1 MFLVK
6 KISVVIVVLICFL
19 ACSQESFIKLQKKA
33 QEQENDGSKRP
44 SYVDSDYEVFSE
56 TIFLQNM
63 VYQPIE
69 ERNAFFQLTKDG
81 DDSFNPETS
90 VILLNEPSDNNEKNP
105 PLYQNDPNNNAN
117 NEKNPPLYQND
128 PNNNANNEKNPPLYQ
143 NDPNNNANNEKSPF
157 LYKPKRKAKNPKLI
171 EYSQQDFY
179 PLKNG
184 DIMMS
189 KEGDQWLIEIK
200 SKALKRF
207 LKDQNDKDRQI
218 QTFTFND
225 TKTQIAQFKGK
236 ISSYVYTTNDSDL
249 SLRPFYESFL
259 LEKKSDDLYMVDKA
273 LDAIEVSKC
282 QMVLKK
288 HSTDKLDSQHKAI
301 SIDLDFKKER
311 FKSDT
316 ELFLECQ
323 S

>member
-6 KISVVIVVLICFL
+6 KIGVVIMILICFL
-19 ACSQESFIKLQKKA
+19 ACSQESFIKMQKKA

-44 SYVDSDYEVFSE
+44 SYVDSDHEVFSE

-69 ERNAFFQLTKDG
+69 ERNAFFQLTKDE
-81 DDSFNPETS
+81 DNSFNPETS
-90 VILLNEPSDNNEKNP
+90 VILLNEPSDNDVKNP
-105 PLYQNDPNNNAN
+105 LSYPNDPNNN
-117 NEKNPPLYQND
+117 D
-128 PNNNANNEKNPPLYQ
+128 NNANNSQKN
-143 NDPNNNANNEKSPF
+143 PF
-157 LYKPKRKAKNPKLI
+157 LYKPKRKTKNPKLI

-189 KEGDQWLIEIK
+189 KEGDQWLIEIQ

-236 ISSYVYTTNDSDL
+236 ISSYVYTTNDSGL

-259 LEKKSDDLYMVDKA
+259 LEKKSDNVYTIENKA
-273 LDAIEVSKC
+273 LDTMEISKC

-316 ELFLECQ
+316 ELFLECLKE

>member
-6 KISVVIVVLICFL
+6 KMVIAIVVLCFL
-19 ACSQESFIKLQKKA
+19 ACSQEGFIKLQKKA

-56 TIFLQNM
+56 TIFLKNM
-63 VYQPIE
+63 VYHHAHPTNE
-69 ERNAFFQLTKDG
+69 TNAFAQLINDG
-81 DDSFNPETS
+81 DNDPKETPL
-90 VILLNEPSDNNEKNP
+90 VLLNEPNDNEKNP
-105 PLYQNDPNNNAN
+105 PLYQNDPHNNAN
-117 NEKNPPLYQND
+117 NEKNP
-128 PNNNANNEKNPPLYQ
+128 
-143 NDPNNNANNEKSPF
+143 F
-157 LYKPKRKAKNPKLI
+157 LYKPKKETKNPRLI

-184 DIMMS
+184 DIALNRD
-189 KEGDQWLIEIK
+189 GDQFLIEIK

-218 QTFTFND
+218 QTFAFND

-236 ISSYVYTTNDSDL
+236 ISSYVYTTNNSDL

-259 LEKKSDDLYMVDKA
+259 LEKKSDNLYMTDKV

-316 ELFLECQ
+316 ELFLECLKE

>member
-6 KISVVIVVLICFL
+6 KIGVVVVVLIGFL
-19 ACSQESFIKLQKKA
+19 ACSQERFIQLQKKA

-56 TIFLQNM
+56 TIFLKNM
-63 VYQPIE
+63 VYQPTE
-69 ERNAFFQLTKDG
+69 ERDSFAQLTKDG
-81 DDSFNPETS
+81 DDSFSPETS
-90 VILLNEPSDNNEKNP
+90 VILLNEPSDNDTKNSPLNQNES
-105 PLYQNDPNNNAN
+105 NNNTNTAN
-117 NEKNPPLYQND
+117 NDTKN
-128 PNNNANNEKNPPLYQ
+128 
-143 NDPNNNANNEKSPF
+143 PF
-157 LYKPKRKAKNPKLI
+157 LYKPKRKTKDPKLI
-171 EYSQQDFY
+171 EYSQQIFY
-179 PLKNG
+179 PLKDG
-184 DIMMS
+184 DIIMS

-200 SKALKRF
+200 SKSLKRF

-236 ISSYVYTTNDSDL
+236 ISSYVYTTNNSDL

-259 LEKKSDDLYMVDKA
+259 LEKKSDDFYMIGADKA
-273 LDAIEVSKC
+273 LDAIEIQKC
-282 QMVLKK
+282 QIVLKK

>member
-6 KISVVIVVLICFL
+6 KIGVVIMILICFL
-19 ACSQESFIKLQKKA
+19 ACSQERFIKLQKKA

-69 ERNAFFQLTKDG
+69 ERNAFFQLTKDE
-81 DDSFNPETS
+81 DNSFNPETS
-90 VILLNEPSDNNEKNP
+90 VILLNEPSD
-105 PLYQNDPNNNAN
+105 
-117 NEKNPPLYQND
+117 
-128 PNNNANNEKNPPLYQ
+128 NNEKNPPLYQ

-184 DIMMS
+184 DIIMS

-259 LEKKSDDLYMVDKA
+259 LEKKSDNVYTIGDKA

>member
-1 MFLVK
+1 M
-6 KISVVIVVLICFL
+6 ILICFL
-19 ACSQESFIKLQKKA
+19 ACSQERFIKLQKKA
-33 QEQENDGSKRP
+33 QEQENDGSQRP

-69 ERNAFFQLTKDG
+69 ERNAFFQLTKDE
-81 DDSFNPETS
+81 DNSFNPETS

-105 PLYQNDPNNNAN
+105 L
-117 NEKNPPLYQND
+117 
-128 PNNNANNEKNPPLYQ
+128 LYQ

-157 LYKPKRKAKNPKLI
+157 LYKPKRKTKNPKLI

-179 PLKNG
+179 PLKDG

-189 KEGDQWLIEIK
+189 KQGDQWLIEIK

-273 LDAIEVSKC
+273 LDTIEISKC

>member
-6 KISVVIVVLICFL
+6 KIGVVVVVLIGFL
-19 ACSQESFIKLQKKA
+19 ACSQERFIQLQKKA

-56 TIFLQNM
+56 TIFLKNM
-63 VYQPIE
+63 VHQPIK
-69 ERNAFFQLTKDG
+69 ERDAFAQLTKDG

-90 VILLNEPSDNNEKNP
+90 VILLNEPSDNDTKNP
-105 PLYQNDPNNNAN
+105 PLNQNESNNNTAN
-117 NEKNPPLYQND
+117 NDTKN
-128 PNNNANNEKNPPLYQ
+128 
-143 NDPNNNANNEKSPF
+143 PF
-157 LYKPKRKAKNPKLI
+157 LYKPKRKTKDPKLI
-171 EYSQQDFY
+171 EYSQQNFY
-179 PLKNG
+179 PLKDG

-207 LKDQNDKDRQI
+207 LKDQNNKDRQI

-236 ISSYVYTTNDSDL
+236 ISSYVYTTNNSNL

-259 LEKKSDDLYMVDKA
+259 LEKKSDDFYMIGAIGDKA
-273 LDAIEVSKC
+273 LDAIEIQKC

>member
-6 KISVVIVVLICFL
+6 KIGVVVVVLICFL
-19 ACSQESFIKLQKKA
+19 ACSQERFIKLQKKA

-69 ERNAFFQLTKDG
+69 KTNAFFQLTKDE
-81 DDSFNPETS
+81 DNSFNPETS
-90 VILLNEPSDNNEKNP
+90 VILLNEPSDN
-105 PLYQNDPNNNAN
+105 DT
-117 NEKNPPLYQND
+117 
-128 PNNNANNEKNPPLYQ
+128 KNPPLYQ

-157 LYKPKRKAKNPKLI
+157 LYKPKRKTKNPKLI
-171 EYSQQDFY
+171 EYSQQNFY
-179 PLKNG
+179 PLKDG
-184 DIMMS
+184 DIVMS

-236 ISSYVYTTNDSDL
+236 ISSYVYTTNNSDL

-259 LEKKSDDLYMVDKA
+259 LEKKSDDLYTIGDKA
-273 LDAIEVSKC
+273 LDAIEISKC

>member
-1 MFLVK
+1 M
-6 KISVVIVVLICFL
+6 VLIGFL
-19 ACSQESFIKLQKKA
+19 ACSQERFIQLQKKA

-63 VYQPIE
+63 VHQPIE
-69 ERNAFFQLTKDG
+69 KRDAFAQLTKDG

-90 VILLNEPSDNNEKNP
+90 VILLDEPSDNDTKNP
-105 PLYQNDPNNNAN
+105 PLNQNESNNNTAN
-117 NEKNPPLYQND
+117 NDTKN
-128 PNNNANNEKNPPLYQ
+128 
-143 NDPNNNANNEKSPF
+143 PF
-157 LYKPKRKAKNPKLI
+157 LYKPKRKTKDPKLI
-171 EYSQQDFY
+171 EYSQQNFY
-179 PLKNG
+179 PLKDG
-184 DIMMS
+184 DIVMS
-189 KEGDQWLIEIK
+189 KEGNQWLIEIK

-236 ISSYVYTTNDSDL
+236 ISSYVYTTNNSNL

-259 LEKKSDDLYMVDKA
+259 LEKKSDDFYTIGAIGDKA
-273 LDAIEVSKC
+273 LDAIEIQKC

>member
-6 KISVVIVVLICFL
+6 KIGVVIMILICFL
-19 ACSQESFIKLQKKA
+19 ACSQERFIKLQKKA
-33 QEQENDGSKRP
+33 QEQENDGSQRP

-69 ERNAFFQLTKDG
+69 ERDSFAQLTKDG
-81 DDSFNPETS
+81 NDSFNPETS
-90 VILLNEPSDNNEKNP
+90 VILLNEPSD
-105 PLYQNDPNNNAN
+105 
-117 NEKNPPLYQND
+117 
-128 PNNNANNEKNPPLYQ
+128 NNEKNPPLYQ

-184 DIMMS
+184 DIVMS

-259 LEKKSDDLYMVDKA
+259 LEKKSDDFYTIGADKA
-273 LDAIEVSKC
+273 LDAIEISKC

>member
-1 MFLVK
+1 M
-6 KISVVIVVLICFL
+6 ILICFL
-19 ACSQESFIKLQKKA
+19 ACSQERFIKLQKKA

-69 ERNAFFQLTKDG
+69 ERNAFFQLTKDE

-90 VILLNEPSDNNEKNP
+90 VILLNEPSDNDTKNP
-105 PLYQNDPNNNAN
+105 PLYPNDPHNNTNNAN
-117 NEKNPPLYQND
+117 NDAKN
-128 PNNNANNEKNPPLYQ
+128 
-143 NDPNNNANNEKSPF
+143 PF
-157 LYKPKRKAKNPKLI
+157 LYKPKRKTKNPKLI
-171 EYSQQDFY
+171 EYSQQNFY

-189 KEGDQWLIEIK
+189 KEGDQWLVEIK

-249 SLRPFYESFL
+249 SLRPFYKSFL
-259 LEKKSDDLYMVDKA
+259 LEKKSDDFYTIGAIGDKA
-273 LDAIEVSKC
+273 LDAIEISKC

-316 ELFLECQ
+316 ELFLECLKE

>member
-6 KISVVIVVLICFL
+6 KISVVIMILICFL

-63 VYQPIE
+63 VYQPTE
-69 ERNAFFQLTKDG
+69 ERDSFAQLTKDE

-90 VILLNEPSDNNEKNP
+90 VILLNEPSDNNKKNP
-105 PLYQNDPNNNAN
+105 PLYPNESHNNTANDDT
-117 NEKNPPLYQND
+117 KN
-128 PNNNANNEKNPPLYQ
+128 
-143 NDPNNNANNEKSPF
+143 PF
-157 LYKPKRKAKNPKLI
+157 LYKKRKAKNPKLI
-171 EYSQQDFY
+171 EYSQQNFY
-179 PLKNG
+179 PLKDG

-259 LEKKSDDLYMVDKA
+259 LEKKSDDLYTIGDKA
-273 LDAIEVSKC
+273 LDAIEISKC

>member
-6 KISVVIVVLICFL
+6 KIGVVVVVLIGFL
-19 ACSQESFIKLQKKA
+19 ACSQERFIQLQKKA

-63 VYQPIE
+63 VHQPIK
-69 ERNAFFQLTKDG
+69 ERDAFAQLTKDE
-81 DDSFNPETS
+81 DDSFNHETS
-90 VILLNEPSDNNEKNP
+90 VILLDEPSDNDTKNP
-105 PLYQNDPNNNAN
+105 PLNQNESNNNTASN
-117 NEKNPPLYQND
+117 DTKNL
-128 PNNNANNEKNPPLYQ
+128 
-143 NDPNNNANNEKSPF
+143 F
-157 LYKPKRKAKNPKLI
+157 LYKPKRKTKDPKLI
-171 EYSQQDFY
+171 EYSQQNFY
-179 PLKNG
+179 PLKDG

-189 KEGDQWLIEIK
+189 KEGDQWLIKIK

-236 ISSYVYTTNDSDL
+236 ISSYVYTTNNSDL

-259 LEKKSDDLYMVDKA
+259 LEKKSDDFYMIGAIGDKA
-273 LDAIEVSKC
+273 LDAIEIHKC

-301 SIDLDFKKER
+301 SIDLDFKKEH

>member
-6 KISVVIVVLICFL
+6 KIGVVIVVLICFL
-19 ACSQESFIKLQKKA
+19 ACSQERFIKLQKKA

-63 VYQPIE
+63 VYQPKE
-69 ERNAFFQLTKDG
+69 ERDSFAQLTKDEN
-81 DDSFNPETS
+81 DSFNPETS

-117 NEKNPPLYQND
+117 NEKNP
-128 PNNNANNEKNPPLYQ
+128 
-143 NDPNNNANNEKSPF
+143 F
-157 LYKPKRKAKNPKLI
+157 LYKPKRKTKNPKLI
-171 EYSQQDFY
+171 EYSQQNFY
-179 PLKNG
+179 PLKDG
-184 DIMMS
+184 DIIMS

-236 ISSYVYTTNDSDL
+236 ISSYVYTTNNSDL

-259 LEKKSDDLYMVDKA
+259 LEKKSDNLYTIGDKA
-273 LDAIEVSKC
+273 LDAIEISKC

-311 FKSDT
+311 FKSDIK
-316 ELFLECQ
+316 LFLECQ
-323 S
+323 N

>member
-1 MFLVK
+1 M
-6 KISVVIVVLICFL
+6 
-19 ACSQESFIKLQKKA
+19 QKKA

-63 VYQPIE
+63 VYQPTN
-69 ERNAFFQLTKDG
+69 ERNAFFQLTKDE
-81 DDSFNPETS
+81 DNSFNPENS

-105 PLYQNDPNNNAN
+105 PLYQNESHNNNTAN
-117 NEKNPPLYQND
+117 NDAKN
-128 PNNNANNEKNPPLYQ
+128 
-143 NDPNNNANNEKSPF
+143 PF
-157 LYKPKRKAKNPKLI
+157 LYKPKRKTKNPKLI
-171 EYSQQDFY
+171 EYSQQNFY
-179 PLKNG
+179 PLKDG

-189 KEGDQWLIEIK
+189 KEGDQWLIEIQ

-259 LEKKSDDLYMVDKA
+259 LEKKSDNVYTIENKA
-273 LDAIEVSKC
+273 LDTMEISKC
-282 QMVLKK
+282 QIVLKK

>member
-1 MFLVK
+1 M
-6 KISVVIVVLICFL
+6 VLIGFL
-19 ACSQESFIKLQKKA
+19 ACSQERFIQLQKKA

-63 VYQPIE
+63 VHQPIK
-69 ERNAFFQLTKDG
+69 ERDAFAQLTKDE

-90 VILLNEPSDNNEKNP
+90 VILLDESSDNDTKNP
-105 PLYQNDPNNNAN
+105 PLNQNESNTNTAN
-117 NEKNPPLYQND
+117 NDAKNL
-128 PNNNANNEKNPPLYQ
+128 
-143 NDPNNNANNEKSPF
+143 F
-157 LYKPKRKAKNPKLI
+157 LYKPKRKTKDPKLI
-171 EYSQQDFY
+171 EYSQQNFY
-179 PLKNG
+179 PLKDG
-184 DIMMS
+184 DIVMS
-189 KEGDQWLIEIK
+189 KEGDQWLVEIK

-218 QTFTFND
+218 QTFTFNN

-236 ISSYVYTTNDSDL
+236 ISSYVYTTNNSNL
-249 SLRPFYESFL
+249 SLRSFYESFL
-259 LEKKSDDLYMVDKA
+259 LEKKSDDFYMIGAIGDKA
-273 LDAIEVSKC
+273 LDAIEIQKC

>member
-6 KISVVIVVLICFL
+6 KIGVVIMILICFL
-19 ACSQESFIKLQKKA
+19 ACSQERFIKLQKKA

-63 VYQPIE
+63 VYQPME
-69 ERNAFFQLTKDG
+69 ERNAFFQLTKDE

-90 VILLNEPSDNNEKNP
+90 VILLNEPSDNNAKNP
-105 PLYQNDPNNNAN
+105 PLYPNDPHNNTAN
-117 NEKNPPLYQND
+117 NDTKN
-128 PNNNANNEKNPPLYQ
+128 
-143 NDPNNNANNEKSPF
+143 PF
-157 LYKPKRKAKNPKLI
+157 LYKPKRKTKNPKLI

-179 PLKNG
+179 PLKDG

-259 LEKKSDDLYMVDKA
+259 LEKKSDNVYTIENKA
-273 LDAIEVSKC
+273 LDTMEISKC

>member
-1 MFLVK
+1 M
-6 KISVVIVVLICFL
+6 
-19 ACSQESFIKLQKKA
+19 QKKA

-63 VYQPIE
+63 VYQPTE
-69 ERNAFFQLTKDG
+69 ERNAFAQLTRDE
-81 DDSFNPETS
+81 DNSFNPETS
-90 VILLNEPSDNNEKNP
+90 VILLNEPSDNDTKNP
-105 PLYQNDPNNNAN
+105 PLYQNESDNNAAN
-117 NEKNPPLYQND
+117 NDTKNPFFYQ
-128 PNNNANNEKNPPLYQ
+128 
-143 NDPNNNANNEKSPF
+143 
-157 LYKPKRKAKNPKLI
+157 PKRKAKNPKLI
-171 EYSQQDFY
+171 EYSQQNFY
-179 PLKNG
+179 PLKDG
-184 DIMMS
+184 DISMS
-189 KEGDQWLIEIK
+189 KEGDQWLIAIK

-207 LKDQNDKDRQI
+207 LKDQNNKDRQI

-236 ISSYVYTTNDSDL
+236 ISSYVYTTNNSDL

-259 LEKKSDDLYMVDKA
+259 LEKKSDDLYTIGDKA
-273 LDAIEVSKC
+273 LNAIEIQKC

-288 HSTDKLDSQHKAI
+288 RSTDKLDSQHKAI

>member
-6 KISVVIVVLICFL
+6 KIGVVIVVLMCFL
-19 ACSQESFIKLQKKA
+19 ACSQERFIQLQKKA

-56 TIFLQNM
+56 TIFLKNM

-69 ERNAFFQLTKDG
+69 EKDSFAQLTKDE
-81 DDSFNPETS
+81 DNSFNPETS
-90 VILLNEPSDNNEKNP
+90 VILLNEPSGNNTKNP
-105 PLYQNDPNNNAN
+105 PLYQNESNNNTAN
-117 NEKNPPLYQND
+117 NDTKN
-128 PNNNANNEKNPPLYQ
+128 
-143 NDPNNNANNEKSPF
+143 PF
-157 LYKPKRKAKNPKLI
+157 LYKPKRKTKDPKLI
-171 EYSQQDFY
+171 EYSQQNFY
-179 PLKNG
+179 PLKDR
-184 DIMMS
+184 DIIVS

-236 ISSYVYTTNDSDL
+236 ISSYVYTTNNSGL
-249 SLRPFYESFL
+249 SLRPFYESFP
-259 LEKKSDDLYMVDKA
+259 LEKKSGDFYTIGAIGDKA
-273 LDAIEVSKC
+273 LDAIEISKC

-323 S
+323 N

>member
-6 KISVVIVVLICFL
+6 KIGVIVVVLIGFL
-19 ACSQESFIKLQKKA
+19 ACSQERFIQLQKKA

-69 ERNAFFQLTKDG
+69 ERDSFAQLTKDG

-90 VILLNEPSDNNEKNP
+90 VILLNEPSDNDTKNP
-105 PLYQNDPNNNAN
+105 PLNQNESNNNTASN
-117 NEKNPPLYQND
+117 DTKN
-128 PNNNANNEKNPPLYQ
+128 
-143 NDPNNNANNEKSPF
+143 PF
-157 LYKPKRKAKNPKLI
+157 LYKPKRKTKDPKLI
-171 EYSQQDFY
+171 EYSQQNFY
-179 PLKNG
+179 PLKDG
-184 DIMMS
+184 DIVMS
-189 KEGDQWLIEIK
+189 KKGDQWLIEIK

-236 ISSYVYTTNDSDL
+236 ISSYVYTTNNSDL

-259 LEKKSDDLYMVDKA
+259 LEKKSDNLYTIGDKA
-273 LDAIEVSKC
+273 LDAIEISKC

>member
-1 MFLVK
+1 M
-6 KISVVIVVLICFL
+6 VLIGFL
-19 ACSQESFIKLQKKA
+19 ACSQERFIQLQKKV

-63 VYQPIE
+63 VYQPIK
-69 ERNAFFQLTKDG
+69 ERDAFAQLTKDG

-90 VILLNEPSDNNEKNP
+90 VILLDEPSDNDTKNP
-105 PLYQNDPNNNAN
+105 PLNQNESNNNAASN
-117 NEKNPPLYQND
+117 DTKN
-128 PNNNANNEKNPPLYQ
+128 
-143 NDPNNNANNEKSPF
+143 PF
-157 LYKPKRKAKNPKLI
+157 LYKPKRKTKDPKLI
-171 EYSQQDFY
+171 EYSQQNFY
-179 PLKNG
+179 PLKDG

-236 ISSYVYTTNDSDL
+236 ISSYVYTTNNSDL
-249 SLRPFYESFL
+249 SLMPFYESFP
-259 LEKKSDDLYMVDKA
+259 LEKKSDDLYTMIGDKA
-273 LDAIEVSKC
+273 LDAIEIQKC

>member
-1 MFLVK
+1 M
-6 KISVVIVVLICFL
+6 ILICFL
-19 ACSQESFIKLQKKA
+19 ACSQERFIKLQKKA

-56 TIFLQNM
+56 TIFLKNM
-63 VYQPIE
+63 VYQPTE
-69 ERNAFFQLTKDG
+69 ERDSFAQLTKDE
-81 DDSFNPETS
+81 DDSFNPKTS
-90 VILLNEPSDNNEKNP
+90 VILLNEPSDNDTKNP

-117 NEKNPPLYQND
+117 NEKNP
-128 PNNNANNEKNPPLYQ
+128 
-143 NDPNNNANNEKSPF
+143 F
-157 LYKPKRKAKNPKLI
+157 LYKPKRKTKDPKLI
-171 EYSQQDFY
+171 EYSQQNFY
-179 PLKNG
+179 PLKDG
-184 DIMMS
+184 DIVMS

-236 ISSYVYTTNDSDL
+236 ISSYVYTTNNSDL
-249 SLRPFYESFL
+249 SLRPFYKSFL
-259 LEKKSDDLYMVDKA
+259 LEKKSDDLYTIGADKA
-273 LDAIEVSKC
+273 LDTIEIQKC

-316 ELFLECQ
+316 ELFLECLKE

>member
-6 KISVVIVVLICFL
+6 KIGVVVVVLICFL
-19 ACSQESFIKLQKKA
+19 ACSQERFIQLQKKA

-56 TIFLQNM
+56 TIFLKNM
-63 VYQPIE
+63 VYQPTRE
-69 ERNAFFQLTKDG
+69 KDSFAQLTKDG

-90 VILLNEPSDNNEKNP
+90 VILLNEPSDNDTKNP
-105 PLYQNDPNNNAN
+105 PLYQNESNTNTAN
-117 NEKNPPLYQND
+117 NDTKN
-128 PNNNANNEKNPPLYQ
+128 
-143 NDPNNNANNEKSPF
+143 PF
-157 LYKPKRKAKNPKLI
+157 LYKPKRKTKDPKLI
-171 EYSQQDFY
+171 EYSQQNFY
-179 PLKNG
+179 PLKDG
-184 DIMMS
+184 DIVMS

-236 ISSYVYTTNDSDL
+236 ISSYVYTTNNSDL

-259 LEKKSDDLYMVDKA
+259 LEKKSGDLYTIGDKA
-273 LDAIEVSKC
+273 LDAIEISKC

>member
-6 KISVVIVVLICFL
+6 KIGVVIMILIGFL
-19 ACSQESFIKLQKKA
+19 ACSQERFIKLQKKA

-63 VYQPIE
+63 VYQPTE
-69 ERNAFFQLTKDG
+69 ERDSFAQLTKDE

-90 VILLNEPSDNNEKNP
+90 VILLNEPSDDNEKNP
-105 PLYQNDPNNNAN
+105 PLYQNDPHNNTAN
-117 NEKNPPLYQND
+117 NDTKN
-128 PNNNANNEKNPPLYQ
+128 
-143 NDPNNNANNEKSPF
+143 PF
-157 LYKPKRKAKNPKLI
+157 LYKPKRKTKNPKLI
-171 EYSQQDFY
+171 EYSQQNFY
-179 PLKNG
+179 PLKDG
-184 DIMMS
+184 DIIMS
-189 KEGDQWLIEIK
+189 KEGDQWLVEIK

-259 LEKKSDDLYMVDKA
+259 LEKKSDDLYTIGDKA
-273 LDAIEVSKC
+273 LDAIEISKC

-316 ELFLECQ
+316 ELFLECLKE

>member
-1 MFLVK
+1 M
-6 KISVVIVVLICFL
+6 ILICFL
-19 ACSQESFIKLQKKA
+19 ACSQERFIKLQKKA

-69 ERNAFFQLTKDG
+69 ERDSFAQLTKDEN
-81 DDSFNPETS
+81 DSFNPETS
-90 VILLNEPSDNNEKNP
+90 VILLNEPSDNDTKNP
-105 PLYQNDPNNNAN
+105 PLNQNESNTNTAN
-117 NEKNPPLYQND
+117 NDIKN
-128 PNNNANNEKNPPLYQ
+128 
-143 NDPNNNANNEKSPF
+143 PF
-157 LYKPKRKAKNPKLI
+157 LYKPKRKTKDPKLI
-171 EYSQQDFY
+171 EYSQQNFY
-179 PLKNG
+179 PLKDG
-184 DIMMS
+184 DIVMS

-236 ISSYVYTTNDSDL
+236 ISSYVYTTNNSDL
-249 SLRPFYESFL
+249 SLRPFYKSFL
-259 LEKKSDDLYMVDKA
+259 LEKKSDDFYTIGADKA
-273 LDAIEVSKC
+273 LDAIEISKC

>member
-6 KISVVIVVLICFL
+6 KIGVVVVVLIGFL
-19 ACSQESFIKLQKKA
+19 ACSQERFIQLQKKA

-63 VYQPIE
+63 VHQPIK
-69 ERNAFFQLTKDG
+69 ERDAFAQLTKDE

-90 VILLNEPSDNNEKNP
+90 VILLNEPSDNDTKNP
-105 PLYQNDPNNNAN
+105 PLNQNESNNNAASN
-117 NEKNPPLYQND
+117 DTKN
-128 PNNNANNEKNPPLYQ
+128 
-143 NDPNNNANNEKSPF
+143 PF
-157 LYKPKRKAKNPKLI
+157 LYKPKRKTKDPKLI
-171 EYSQQDFY
+171 EYSQQNFY
-179 PLKNG
+179 PLKDG

-189 KEGDQWLIEIK
+189 KEGDQWLIKIK

-236 ISSYVYTTNDSDL
+236 ISSYVYTTSNSDL

-259 LEKKSDDLYMVDKA
+259 LEKKSDDFYTIGDKT
-273 LDAIEVSKC
+273 LDAIEIQKC

>member
-6 KISVVIVVLICFL
+6 KIGVVIVVLICFL
-19 ACSQESFIKLQKKA
+19 ACSQERFIKLQKKA
-33 QEQENDGSKRP
+33 QEQENDGSQRP

-56 TIFLQNM
+56 TIFLKNM
-63 VYQPIE
+63 VYQPTE
-69 ERNAFFQLTKDG
+69 ERDSFAQLTKDG
-81 DDSFNPETS
+81 NDSFNPETS

-117 NEKNPPLYQND
+117 NEK
-128 PNNNANNEKNPPLYQ
+128 
-143 NDPNNNANNEKSPF
+143 SPF
-157 LYKPKRKAKNPKLI
+157 LYKPKRKTKDPKLI

-179 PLKNG
+179 PLKDG
-184 DIMMS
+184 DIVMS

-225 TKTQIAQFKGK
+225 TKTQIVQFKGK
-236 ISSYVYTTNDSDL
+236 ISSYVYTTNNSDL
-249 SLRPFYESFL
+249 SLRPFYKSFL
-259 LEKKSDDLYMVDKA
+259 LEKKSDNLYTIGAIGDKA
-273 LDAIEVSKC
+273 LDAIEISKC

>member
-6 KISVVIVVLICFL
+6 KISVVIMILICFL

-44 SYVDSDYEVFSE
+44 SYVDSDHEVFSE

-69 ERNAFFQLTKDG
+69 KRNALAQLTKDE
-81 DDSFNPETS
+81 DNSFNPETS

-105 PLYQNDPNNNAN
+105 PLYPNDPNNNAN
-117 NEKNPPLYQND
+117 NEKNP
-128 PNNNANNEKNPPLYQ
+128 
-143 NDPNNNANNEKSPF
+143 F
-157 LYKPKRKAKNPKLI
+157 LYKPKRKTKNPKLI

-179 PLKNG
+179 PLKDG

-189 KEGDQWLIEIK
+189 KEGDQWLVEIK

-236 ISSYVYTTNDSDL
+236 ISSYVYTTNNSDL

-259 LEKKSDDLYMVDKA
+259 LEKKSDNVYTIENKA
-273 LDAIEVSKC
+273 LDAIEISKC

-316 ELFLECQ
+316 ELFLECLKE

>member
-6 KISVVIVVLICFL
+6 KIGVVVVVLIGFL
-19 ACSQESFIKLQKKA
+19 ACSQERFIQLQKKA

-63 VYQPIE
+63 VHQPIK
-69 ERNAFFQLTKDG
+69 ERDAFAQLTKDE

-90 VILLNEPSDNNEKNP
+90 VILLDEPSDNDAKNP
-105 PLYQNDPNNNAN
+105 PLNQNESNNTNTAN
-117 NEKNPPLYQND
+117 NDTKN
-128 PNNNANNEKNPPLYQ
+128 
-143 NDPNNNANNEKSPF
+143 PF
-157 LYKPKRKAKNPKLI
+157 LYKPKRKTKDPKLI
-171 EYSQQDFY
+171 EYSQQNFY
-179 PLKNG
+179 PLKDG
-184 DIMMS
+184 DIVMS

-207 LKDQNDKDRQI
+207 LKDQNDKNRQI
-218 QTFTFND
+218 QTFIFND

-236 ISSYVYTTNDSDL
+236 ISSYVYTTNNSGL

-259 LEKKSDDLYMVDKA
+259 LEKKSDDLYMIGAIGDKA
-273 LDAIEVSKC
+273 LDTIEIQKC

-323 S
+323 N

>member
-1 MFLVK
+1 M
-6 KISVVIVVLICFL
+6 VLIGFL
-19 ACSQESFIKLQKKA
+19 ACSQERFIQLQKKA

-63 VYQPIE
+63 VHQPIK
-69 ERNAFFQLTKDG
+69 ERDAFAQLTKDE

-90 VILLNEPSDNNEKNP
+90 VILLDEPSDNDTKNP
-105 PLYQNDPNNNAN
+105 PLNQNESNNNTAN
-117 NEKNPPLYQND
+117 NDTKN
-128 PNNNANNEKNPPLYQ
+128 
-143 NDPNNNANNEKSPF
+143 PF
-157 LYKPKRKAKNPKLI
+157 LYKPKRKIKDPKLI
-171 EYSQQDFY
+171 EYSQQNFY
-179 PLKNG
+179 PLKDG
-184 DIMMS
+184 DIVMS

-218 QTFTFND
+218 QTFIFND

-236 ISSYVYTTNDSDL
+236 ISSYVYTTNNSDL

-259 LEKKSDDLYMVDKA
+259 LEKKSDDFYTIGDKA
-273 LDAIEVSKC
+273 LDAIEIQKC

>member
-6 KISVVIVVLICFL
+6 KIGVVVVVLIGFL
-19 ACSQESFIKLQKKA
+19 ACSQERFIQLQKKA

-63 VYQPIE
+63 VYQPME
-69 ERNAFFQLTKDG
+69 ERDSFAQLTKDEN
-81 DDSFNPETS
+81 DSFNPETS

-117 NEKNPPLYQND
+117 NEKNP
-128 PNNNANNEKNPPLYQ
+128 
-143 NDPNNNANNEKSPF
+143 F
-157 LYKPKRKAKNPKLI
+157 LYKPKRKTKDPKLI
-171 EYSQQDFY
+171 EYSQQNFY
-179 PLKNG
+179 PLKDG

-236 ISSYVYTTNDSDL
+236 ISSYVYTTNNSDL

-259 LEKKSDDLYMVDKA
+259 LEKKSDNLYTIGDKA
-273 LDAIEVSKC
+273 LDAIEISKC

-323 S
+323 SRLLLQ

>member
-6 KISVVIVVLICFL
+6 KIGVVVVVLIGFL
-19 ACSQESFIKLQKKA
+19 ACSQERFIQLQKKA

-63 VYQPIE
+63 VHQPIK
-69 ERNAFFQLTKDG
+69 ERDAFAQLTKDE

-90 VILLNEPSDNNEKNP
+90 VILLNEPSDNDIKNP
-105 PLYQNDPNNNAN
+105 PLNQNESNTNTAN
-117 NEKNPPLYQND
+117 NDTKN
-128 PNNNANNEKNPPLYQ
+128 
-143 NDPNNNANNEKSPF
+143 PF
-157 LYKPKRKAKNPKLI
+157 LYKPKRKTKDPKLI
-171 EYSQQDFY
+171 EYSQQNFY
-179 PLKNG
+179 PLKDG

-207 LKDQNDKDRQI
+207 LKDQNEKDRQI

-236 ISSYVYTTNDSDL
+236 ISSYVYTTNNSNL

-259 LEKKSDDLYMVDKA
+259 LEKKSDDFYMIGADKA
-273 LDAIEVSKC
+273 LDAVEIQKC

>member
-6 KISVVIVVLICFL
+6 KIGMVVVVLIGFL
-19 ACSQESFIKLQKKA
+19 ACSQERFIQLQKKA

-63 VYQPIE
+63 VHQPIK
-69 ERNAFFQLTKDG
+69 ERDAFAQLTKDG

-90 VILLNEPSDNNEKNP
+90 VILLDEPNDNDAKN
-105 PLYQNDPNNNAN
+105 
-117 NEKNPPLYQND
+117 
-128 PNNNANNEKNPPLYQ
+128 
-143 NDPNNNANNEKSPF
+143 PF
-157 LYKPKRKAKNPKLI
+157 LYKPKRKTKDPKLI
-171 EYSQQDFY
+171 EYSQQNFY
-179 PLKNG
+179 PLKDG
-184 DIMMS
+184 DIVMS
-189 KEGDQWLIEIK
+189 KEGNQWLIEIK

-207 LKDQNDKDRQI
+207 LKDQNNKDRQI

-236 ISSYVYTTNDSDL
+236 ISSYVYTTNNSNL

-259 LEKKSDDLYMVDKA
+259 LEKKSDDLYTIGAIGDKA
-273 LDAIEVSKC
+273 LDAIEIQKC

>member
-6 KISVVIVVLICFL
+6 KIGVVVVVLIGFL
-19 ACSQESFIKLQKKA
+19 ACSQERFIQLQKKA

-44 SYVDSDYEVFSE
+44 SYVDSDHEIFSE

-63 VYQPIE
+63 VHQPIK
-69 ERNAFFQLTKDG
+69 ERDAFAQLTKDE
-81 DDSFNPETS
+81 DDSFSPETS
-90 VILLNEPSDNNEKNP
+90 VILLNEPSDNDTKNP
-105 PLYQNDPNNNAN
+105 PLNQNESNNNA
-117 NEKNPPLYQND
+117 
-128 PNNNANNEKNPPLYQ
+128 ANNDVKN
-143 NDPNNNANNEKSPF
+143 PF
-157 LYKPKRKAKNPKLI
+157 LYKPKRKTKDPKLI
-171 EYSQQDFY
+171 EYSQQNFY
-179 PLKNG
+179 PLKDG

-236 ISSYVYTTNDSDL
+236 ISSYVYTTNNSDL
-249 SLRPFYESFL
+249 SLRPFYESFP
-259 LEKKSDDLYMVDKA
+259 LEKKSDDLYTIGDKA
-273 LDAIEVSKC
+273 LDTIEIQKC

-316 ELFLECQ
+316 GLFLECQ

>member
-1 MFLVK
+1 M
-6 KISVVIVVLICFL
+6 
-19 ACSQESFIKLQKKA
+19 QKKA

-69 ERNAFFQLTKDG
+69 ERNAFFQLTKDE
-81 DDSFNPETS
+81 DNSFNPENS
-90 VILLNEPSDNNEKNP
+90 VILLNEPSDNDTKNP
-105 PLYQNDPNNNAN
+105 PLNQNESNTNTAN
-117 NEKNPPLYQND
+117 NDTKN
-128 PNNNANNEKNPPLYQ
+128 
-143 NDPNNNANNEKSPF
+143 PF
-157 LYKPKRKAKNPKLI
+157 LYKPKRKTKNPKLI
-171 EYSQQDFY
+171 EYSQQNFY

-184 DIMMS
+184 DIVMS

-236 ISSYVYTTNDSDL
+236 ISSYVYTTNNSDL
-249 SLRPFYESFL
+249 SLRPFYKSFL
-259 LEKKSDDLYMVDKA
+259 LEKKSDDFYTIGADKA
-273 LDAIEVSKC
+273 LDAIEISKC

-311 FKSDT
+311 FKSNT

>member
-6 KISVVIVVLICFL
+6 KIGVVVMVLIGFL
-19 ACSQESFIKLQKKA
+19 ACSQERFIQLQKKA

-44 SYVDSDYEVFSE
+44 SYVDSDHEVFSE

-63 VYQPIE
+63 VHQPIK
-69 ERNAFFQLTKDG
+69 ERDAFAQLAKDE

-90 VILLNEPSDNNEKNP
+90 VILLNEPSDNDTKNP
-105 PLYQNDPNNNAN
+105 PLNQNESNNNAASN
-117 NEKNPPLYQND
+117 DTKN
-128 PNNNANNEKNPPLYQ
+128 
-143 NDPNNNANNEKSPF
+143 PF
-157 LYKPKRKAKNPKLI
+157 LYKPKRKTKDPKLI
-171 EYSQQDFY
+171 EYSQQNFY
-179 PLKNG
+179 PLKDG
-184 DIMMS
+184 DIVMS

-236 ISSYVYTTNDSDL
+236 ISSYVYTTNNSNL

-259 LEKKSDDLYMVDKA
+259 LEKKSDDFYTIGAIGDKA
-273 LDAIEVSKC
+273 LDAIEIHKC

-301 SIDLDFKKER
+301 SIDLDFKKEH

-323 S
+323 N

>member
-6 KISVVIVVLICFL
+6 KIGVVVVVLIGFL
-19 ACSQESFIKLQKKA
+19 ACSQERFIQLQKKA

-56 TIFLQNM
+56 TIFLKNM
-63 VYQPIE
+63 VHQPTE
-69 ERNAFFQLTKDG
+69 ERDAFAQPTQDEY
-81 DDSFNPETS
+81 DSFNPETS

-105 PLYQNDPNNNAN
+105 PLNQNESNTNTAN
-117 NEKNPPLYQND
+117 NDTKN
-128 PNNNANNEKNPPLYQ
+128 
-143 NDPNNNANNEKSPF
+143 PF
-157 LYKPKRKAKNPKLI
+157 LYKPKRKTKNPKLI
-171 EYSQQDFY
+171 EYSQQNFY

-189 KEGDQWLIEIK
+189 KEGDQWLVEIK

-259 LEKKSDDLYMVDKA
+259 LEKKSDDLYTIGDKA
-273 LDAIEVSKC
+273 LDTIEVSKC

>member
-6 KISVVIVVLICFL
+6 KIGVVVVVLMCFL
-19 ACSQESFIKLQKKA
+19 ACSQERFIKLQKKA
-33 QEQENDGSKRP
+33 QEQENDGSQRP

-63 VYQPIE
+63 VHQPIK
-69 ERNAFFQLTKDG
+69 ERDAFAQLTKDE
-81 DDSFNPETS
+81 DNSFNPETS

-117 NEKNPPLYQND
+117 NEKNP
-128 PNNNANNEKNPPLYQ
+128 
-143 NDPNNNANNEKSPF
+143 F
-157 LYKPKRKAKNPKLI
+157 LYKPKRKTKNPKLI
-171 EYSQQDFY
+171 EYSQQNFY
-179 PLKNG
+179 PLKDG
-184 DIMMS
+184 DIVMS

-236 ISSYVYTTNDSDL
+236 ISSYVYTTNNSGL

-259 LEKKSDDLYMVDKA
+259 LEKKSDDFYTIGAIGDKA
-273 LDAIEVSKC
+273 LDAIEISKC

>member
-1 MFLVK
+1 MILV
-6 KISVVIVVLICFL
+6 CFL
-19 ACSQESFIKLQKKA
+19 ACSQESFIKMQKKA

-69 ERNAFFQLTKDG
+69 ERNAFFQLTKDE
-81 DDSFNPETS
+81 DNSFNPETS
-90 VILLNEPSDNNEKNP
+90 VILLNEPSDNSEKNP
-105 PLYQNDPNNNAN
+105 PLYQNDPNNS
-117 NEKNPPLYQND
+117 
-128 PNNNANNEKNPPLYQ
+128 
-143 NDPNNNANNEKSPF
+143 ANNEKSPF
-157 LYKPKRKAKNPKLI
+157 LYKPKRKTKNPKLI
-171 EYSQQDFY
+171 EYSQQNFY
-179 PLKNG
+179 PLKDG
-184 DIMMS
+184 DIMIS
-189 KEGDQWLIEIK
+189 KEGDQWLVEIK

-236 ISSYVYTTNDSDL
+236 ISSYVYTTTNSDL

-259 LEKKSDDLYMVDKA
+259 LEKKSDDLYTIGDKA
-273 LDAIEVSKC
+273 LDTIEVSKC

>member
-6 KISVVIVVLICFL
+6 KIGVVVVVLIGFL
-19 ACSQESFIKLQKKA
+19 ACSQERFIQLQKKA

-63 VYQPIE
+63 VHQPTE
-69 ERNAFFQLTKDG
+69 ERDSFAQLTKDE

-90 VILLNEPSDNNEKNP
+90 VILLNEPSDNDTKNP
-105 PLYQNDPNNNAN
+105 PLYQNEFHNNNTAN
-117 NEKNPPLYQND
+117 NDTKN
-128 PNNNANNEKNPPLYQ
+128 
-143 NDPNNNANNEKSPF
+143 PF
-157 LYKPKRKAKNPKLI
+157 LYKPKRKTKNPKLI

-184 DIMMS
+184 DIIMS

-259 LEKKSDDLYMVDKA
+259 LEKKSDNVYTIENKA
-273 LDAIEVSKC
+273 LDTMEISKC